1 MRAPKSALLRAS
13 IFLISAL
20 VFSSFGFAPDDP
32 LPSWN
37 DGMARKAITDF
48 IDDVTNPKSPNFV
61 PVPERIAVFDND
73 GTLWAEQPMYF
84 ELAFALDQLHL
95 DPATALAGG
104 EHTLGYI
111 MAASHA
117 GMTTDE
123 FQVTVKHWFQSAR
136 QPRFKRPF
144 TDRVYQPM
152 LELMA
157 FLRAYDFKTYIVS
170 DGGVEFTRAV
180 ADQIY
185 GIPPEQVIGS
195 MGKLKYE
202 IRDGQPVL
210 AKVPEVDLVDEG
222 EGKPIAIQKHI
233 GRRPIA
239 AFGNSDGDQQ
249 MLEWTAAG
257 SAGGCP
263 CSFITRTAIASGR
276 TTALRTSADW
286 IRRSM
291 RRMPRV
297 GRSWT

>member
-1 MRAPKSALLRAS
+1 
-13 IFLISAL
+13 
-20 VFSSFGFAPDDP
+20 
-32 LPSWN
+32 
-37 DGMARKAITDF
+37 MARKALTDF
-48 IDDVTNPKSPNFV
+48 IEDVTNPKSPNFV
-61 PVPERIAVFDND
+61 PIPERIAVFDND
-73 GTLWAEQPMYF
+73 GTLWADQPMDF
-84 ELAFALDQLHL
+84 ELAFALEQLHL

-104 EHTLGYI
+104 EHTLSYI
-111 MAASHA
+111 TAASHSD
-117 GMTTDE
+117 MTADE

-136 QPRFKRPF
+136 QPRFKRPY

-152 LELMA
+152 LELMS

-170 DGGVEFTRAV
+170 GGGVEFLRAI

-202 IRDGQPVL
+202 IREGQPVL
-210 AKVPEVDLVDEG
+210 VKLPEMDFVDDR

-257 SAGGCP
+257 S
-263 CSFITRTAIASGR
+263 GR
-276 TTALRTSADW
+276 RLSMLIHHTDGDREWAYDRTSNIGRLDKALDEANAKGWTVVDMKNDW
-286 IRRSM
+286 KTIF
-291 RRMPRV
+291 PK
-297 GRSWT
+297 